1 MALLRLALLAV
12 LFLVPG
18 LAAAQAPEYDLKAAF
33 LFNFVK
39 FVEWPAQAFPSDRA
53 PVNLCVYGQDPF
65 GSTLDKVIEGER
77 VGERSLV
84 VRRPGLEELDGCHVL
99 FISRS
104 EAERLGGVLARVG
117 SKPVLTVADTDGF
130 LQAGGAINFVLEG
143 SKVRFLINQKAAERN
158 GLRISSRLLRLAM
171 IPVTR

>member
-1 MALLRLALLAV
+1 MALLRLLAI
-12 LFLVPG
+12 LFLVP
-18 LAAAQAPEYDLKAAF
+18 ASAVAQASEYDLKAAF

-39 FVEWPAQAFPSDRA
+39 FVEWPPQAFSSDRA
-53 PVNLCVYGQDPF
+53 PVTLCVFGQDPF
-65 GSTLDKVIEGER
+65 GHTLENVIQGER
-77 VGERSLV
+77 VGERSLA

-99 FISRS
+99 FVSRS
-104 EAERLGGVLARVG
+104 ETERFGAVLSKVG

-143 SKVRFLINQKAAERN
+143 NKVRFLINPKAAERN

-171 IPVTR
+171 IPVT

>member
-1 MALLRLALLAV
+1 MALLRLVLLAV
-12 LFLVPG
+12 LFLLPAA
-18 LAAAQAPEYDLKAAF
+18 AAAQAPEYDLKAAF

-39 FVEWPAQAFPSDRA
+39 FVEWPPHAFASDRA
-53 PVNLCVYGQDPF
+53 PVNLCVHGRDPF
-65 GSTLDKVIEGER
+65 GAILDKVVEGEK

-84 VRRPGLEELDGCHVL
+84 VRRPGLDELDGCHVL
-99 FISRS
+99 FVSRS
-104 EAERLGGVLARVG
+104 EAERMDAVLARIG
-117 SKPVLTVADTDGF
+117 GKPVLTVADSDGF

-143 SKVRFLINQKAAERN
+143 SKVRFLIDPKAAERN